1 MTGTAPKERRS
12 PPRTA
17 RHPPRTHRTADT
29 SPRGIYTPWPA
40 LRYMAGKPQA
50 VLALRCPGRS
60 WRSAQ
65 SRQSR
70 RIDFALGAP
79 SRTTTARG
87 PGRTNL
93 APERRAGWFPCD
105 APGWLRGMGSAGRDD
120 YQAHGLVLGSF
131 RGHRQ
136 HDPPAP
142 GVDVVSAGRDRG
154 VDGAYPVF
162 ERAVEAGVA
171 AEVDRGCA
179 GGLGVR
185 PADADEDAGSLV
197 RPEPGACRIRR
208 LADRGGRV
216 RRAVRWGAVVVER
229 HHLVAGGPH
238 RRRRGRR
245 RFRYGHG
252 SAARSVVRIVPSG
265 QGEAGAHRE

>member
-1 MTGTAPKERRS
+1 MTPRPRRCGPSTMSRLCCAPPERRS
-12 PPRTA
+12 PTSLLGRCLLLPVPTWPRPTV
-17 RHPPRTHRTADT
+17 RSLRG
-29 SPRGIYTPWPA
+29 SPAPEH
-40 LRYMAGKPQA
+40 LRSLPLR
-50 VLALRCPGRS
+50 VLPALRCPGRS

-93 APERRAGWFPCD
+93 APERRAGWFHCD

-120 YQAHGLVLGSF
+120 YQAHDLVLGSF

-136 HDPPAP
+136 HGPPAP
-142 GVDVVSAGRDRG
+142 GVDVVGAGRDGG

-162 ERAVEAGVA
+162 ERAVKAGVA
-171 AEVDRGCA
+171 VEVDRGCA

-208 LADRGGRV
+208 LADWGRRV
-216 RRAVRWGAVVVER
+216 RRAVRW
-229 HHLVAGGPH
+229 
-238 RRRRGRR
+238 
-245 RFRYGHG
+245 
-252 SAARSVVRIVPSG
+252 
-265 QGEAGAHRE
+265 